1 MIDDSLASSGAGRK
15 NNVKQLWTRKRRLRN
30 NLQVLSVK
38 PELLTALG
46 TIASVAL
53 NDLARSLQL
62 KPAVEEFAALGA

>member
-1 MIDDSLASSGAGRK
+1 
-15 NNVKQLWTRKRRLRN
+15 VKQLRTRKRRLGN

-53 NDLARSLQL
+53 NDLTRRLQL

>member
-1 MIDDSLASSGAGRK
+1 VLVEKRMRSRLR
-15 NNVKQLWTRKRRLRN
+15 TRNRRLRN

-62 KPAVEEFAALGA
+62 KPGVEEFAALGA